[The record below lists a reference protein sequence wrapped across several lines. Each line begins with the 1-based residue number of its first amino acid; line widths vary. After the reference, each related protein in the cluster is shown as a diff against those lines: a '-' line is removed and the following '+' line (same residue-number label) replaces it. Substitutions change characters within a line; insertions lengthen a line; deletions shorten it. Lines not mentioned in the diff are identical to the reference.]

1 MTPLYENLASSLSTL
16 KKSSSLTG
24 TLKGSVPIQPFPQDL
39 LPITEVVKRPLSGTQ
54 RVAT

>member
-1 MTPLYENLASSLSTL
+1 MRPLYETLASSLTNFKEILQSD
-16 KKSSSLTG
+16 G
-24 TLKGSVPIQPFPQDL
+24 YIKGSVPIQPFLQDL